1 MKDNDAQL
9 IQRVLEGDDNAFSVL
24 VKKYQKQVHALAWRK
39 IGDFHTAEEITQDT
53 FLNAY
58 KKLPTLKEPQRFASW
73 LYVIAA
79 NRCSSWLRKKRLWTQ
94 PLEAL
99 EETNSDHI
107 QTGTY
112 SGYVAAENART
123 TAEAQRDVVKKLL
136 ARLQESERTVITLH
150 YFGEMSC
157 TEIGTFLGVSA
168 NTIKSRLRRAQQR
181 MKKDEPMIREALEN
195 FQITPNLT
203 ENIMREVARI
213 KPTAPSGGKPF
224 APWTIAASTVG
235 VVLLMLGIGNQQYAL
250 RFQQPYSLDAASEM
264 TIELIET
271 PIVLNIASKPDVRTQ
286 IGRTNALNRSNTS
299 EQPPKDTQALVSEAH
314 ADELVDDYTKWELPK
329 EAKARL
335 GKGGINALQFSPDG
349 TQLAVGNNIGIWLYD
364 VKTGKEIN
372 MFRGLC
378 LSLSFSPDG
387 RFIASGSGPGLH
399 LWEIATG
406 QKTSHKE
413 RLYSAPA
420 LHFSEDSK
428 TVFSLHNW
436 KDTIAKLDIETGE
449 RNVKKIKEMA
459 TLRTGAS
466 LAYALTADT
475 FALGRQDGK
484 IDLGNT
490 RTGEKLATLSG
501 HTSGIRERLPLP
513 APLPEVEEAEEVQVR
528 VRVTGGTE
536 EVRMRFIDGTVNS
549 VLALAFSP
557 DGTKLA
563 SGSKDKTVRL
573 WDTYTNEELM
583 TLQKHTGW
591 TNALAFSPDGKML
604 ASGSTDKTIQL
615 WDTETGAHLATLT
628 KHRKGIA
635 ALAFSPDGRTLASGS
650 MDGTIRF
657 WNTTTRTLLPIH
669 LTEHTEW
676 VKAVS
681 FLENNTTLASVAF
694 NGVITF
700 WDLKTSEKT
709 GAQTVGPRDFLTGAP
724 RGFLF
729 AQAFSPDGTKLV
741 SVGAKSATS
750 QNIGYGKHV
759 TTRAPDRLLRL
770 TDVRTGREL
779 ATLTKTVG
787 GIHQEGRVSI
797 TFSPDGKRIAFH
809 GSGKIH
815 VWHTETRDVI
825 TISPLEQNRKN
836 PGELLN
842 DVGIGER
849 ILMTQMLGEVT
860 VLVFS
865 PDGKKLVS
873 GTRGGK
879 VQMWD
884 AETGTELAP
893 FLAGQDP
900 SNNSSNTI
908 PFKDQ
913 IGALAFSSNG
923 ALLAIG
929 SGQKIRLLGSSKQPR
944 LKGSPYGKTTSLVF
958 SPDDTTLVAG
968 LINGRIELWDLATGE
983 KIITL
988 NGHTQDVETLVFS
1001 PDAKTLV
1008 STGQDGTILIWDWEE
1023 ALRRSPE
1030 AEKQ

>member
-1 MKDNDAQL
+1 MKNDDAEL
-9 IQRVLEGDDNAFSVL
+9 IQRVLEGDDDAFSVL
-24 VKKYQKQVHALAWRK
+24 VRKYQKQVHALAWRK
-39 IGDFHTAEEITQDT
+39 IGDFHIAEEITQDT
-53 FLNAY
+53 FLKAY
-58 KKLPTLKEPQRFASW
+58 KKLPTLKEPQRFTSW

-94 PLEAL
+94 SLEKL
-99 EETNSDHI
+99 EETDNEQI
-107 QTGTY
+107 QASTY
-112 SGYVAAENART
+112 SGYVAAENERT

-157 TEIGTFLGVSA
+157 TEIGTFLGVSV

-213 KPTAPSGGKPF
+213 KPATPSGGKPF
-224 APWTIAASTVG
+224 APWAIAASTVA
-235 VVLLMLGIGNQQYAL
+235 VVLLTLGFGSHQYAI

-264 TIELIET
+264 TVELIET
-271 PIVLNIASKPDVRTQ
+271 PIVLNIASKPDVRTR
-286 IGRTNALNRSNTS
+286 IGSTNAPDRSNTS

-335 GKGGINALQFSPDG
+335 GKGGINDLQFSPDG

-387 RFIASGSGPGLH
+387 RFIASGSGPGLQ

-406 QKTSHKE
+406 KKTSHKE

-466 LAYALTADT
+466 LAYALTANT
-475 FALGRQDGK
+475 FAVGRQDGK

-501 HTSGIRERLPLP
+501 HTSGIRERLPL
-513 APLPEVEEAEEVQVR
+513 AADEKLPPPGEVR
-528 VRVTGGTE
+528 V
-536 EVRMRFIDGTVNS
+536 RFIDGTVNS

-573 WDTYTNEELM
+573 WDTDTNEELM

-604 ASGSTDKTIQL
+604 ASGSTDKTVQL
-615 WDTETGAHLATLT
+615 WDTATGVHLAMLT

-650 MDGTIRF
+650 MDSTIRF

-676 VKAVS
+676 VKTVS

-700 WDLKTSEKT
+700 WDLETSEKT

-750 QNIGYGKHV
+750 QNIGNGKNV
-759 TTRAPDRLLRL
+759 TTREPDRLLRL

-825 TISPLEQNRKN
+825 TISLLEQNRKN

-849 ILMTQMLGEVT
+849 ILMTQMLEEVT

-873 GTRGGK
+873 GTMGGK

-900 SNNSSNTI
+900 SNNSSNAM

-923 ALLAIG
+923 ALLAVG

-944 LKGSPYGKTTSLVF
+944 LKGSPYGETTSLVF
-958 SPDDTTLVAG
+958 APDDTTLVAG
-968 LINGRIELWDLATGE
+968 LINGRIELWDLATAK

-988 NGHTQDVETLVFS
+988 NGHTRNVETLVFS
-1001 PDAKTLV
+1001 PDGKTLV
-1008 STGQDGTILIWDWEE
+1008 STGQDGTILIWDWERTIE
-1023 ALRRSPE
+1023 DLPTKA
-1030 AEKQ
+1030 K